1 MKTESPGVGT
11 GPPPGR
17 SGRDAGLRE
26 RLEQFSLRI
35 PYRAKLALVWLVIF
49 VIFAVIFGAA
59 QFDTQWMRDNWVFV
73 VKGIWVTIFISVI
86 SIFGAVVLAT
96 LGSLGR
102 LSKNPIAYGVSGFY
116 TSFFRGT
123 PLIVQLFL
131 IYLALPQV
139 GTNLALQFRD
149 PLRGWIQTVTLL
161 SPVMAGI
168 VGLSLNY
175 GAYMTEIFRAG
186 IQSVSHGQS
195 EAAEALGMT
204 YKQKMRRIVLPQAL
218 RVIIPPT
225 GNEFIAMMKDTALL
239 SFLGAAIFWSDP
251 FRRATLLGRA
261 DFKNMEALLVAAAC
275 YWALTAIFTFFQKK
289 LETRVGKG
297 YVRGG
302 GGAPAA
308 KLSSDLGSSR
318 TRRDVDE
325 RARRGAGGRSGDDR
339 AARRERGDGSVI
351 GHNGEVVV
359 HVEDVHKSFGHL
371 EVLRGINMQVHKG
384 EVVVIFGRS
393 GSGKSTLLRCINFLE
408 DPTSGTIEVDG
419 IRLVGGHRTKQQRD
433 NIRQLRIRAGMVFQ
447 QFNLFP
453 HMTTIENVMEGPV
466 TVKDTPEHD
475 ARAMGLELLAKVGLA
490 DKADEYPIRL
500 SGGQQ
505 QRVAIA
511 RALAMEP
518 KVMLFDEPTSAL
530 DPELIGE
537 VLAVMKSLAT
547 DLHMTMMVVTHEM
560 GFAREVANRMMFF
573 HEGVILEEGPPDQLF
588 NHTQN
593 PETRTFLDA
602 VL

>member
-1 MKTESPGVGT
+1 MKTESTGVGT
-11 GPPPGR
+11 GPPPHGQ
-17 SGRDAGLRE
+17 GAKRE

-35 PYRAKLALVWLVIF
+35 PYRLKLALVWLAIF
-49 VIFAVIFGAA
+49 LILAVIFAAA

-73 VKGIWVTIFISVI
+73 VKGIWVTIFISAI
-86 SIFGAVVLAT
+86 SIAGAVILAT

-204 YKQKMRRIVLPQAL
+204 YRQKMRRIVLPQAL

-275 YWALTAIFTFFQKK
+275 YWALTAVFTFFQKK

-302 GGAPAA
+302 GGAPAP
-308 KLSSDLGSSR
+308 KVGS
-318 TRRDVDE
+318 
-325 RARRGAGGRSGDDR
+325 RGAEIGTPLGQHGVTLMNVPGGGPGGGAGIIELPTPDD
-339 AARRERGDGSVI
+339 
-351 GHNGEVVV
+351 
-359 HVEDVHKSFGHL
+359 
-371 EVLRGINMQVHKG
+371 
-384 EVVVIFGRS
+384 
-393 GSGKSTLLRCINFLE
+393 
-408 DPTSGTIEVDG
+408 
-419 IRLVGGHRTKQQRD
+419 
-433 NIRQLRIRAGMVFQ
+433 
-447 QFNLFP
+447 
-453 HMTTIENVMEGPV
+453 EGN
-466 TVKDTPEHD
+466 
-475 ARAMGLELLAKVGLA
+475 
-490 DKADEYPIRL
+490 
-500 SGGQQ
+500 
-505 QRVAIA
+505 
-511 RALAMEP
+511 EP
-518 KVMLFDEPTSAL
+518 S
-530 DPELIGE
+530 
-537 VLAVMKSLAT
+537 
-547 DLHMTMMVVTHEM
+547 
-560 GFAREVANRMMFF
+560 
-573 HEGVILEEGPPDQLF
+573 
-588 NHTQN
+588 
-593 PETRTFLDA
+593 
-602 VL
+602 